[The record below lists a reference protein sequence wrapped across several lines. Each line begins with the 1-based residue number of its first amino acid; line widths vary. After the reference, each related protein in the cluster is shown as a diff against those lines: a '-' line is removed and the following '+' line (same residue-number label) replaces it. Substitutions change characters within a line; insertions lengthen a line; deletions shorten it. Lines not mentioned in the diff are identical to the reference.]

1 MRINLNGPILTALSR
16 IFDTILVTLLYLLC
30 CLPVVTIG
38 AATAAM
44 YATMIALLDDGCT
57 GVASHFFGAF
67 RDNFKQSTAM
77 LLPAVLVGLVVMA
90 DIVICWGF
98 SMEATMI
105 LAVMR
110 GLTVFSTGLYTAM
123 CIYVFAGIAV
133 YRVTWKQAITNALQ
147 WTVKKLPGTLGL
159 LLVCIGMAL
168 SVALL
173 WYFCFPVIALGL
185 YLQALLLRKIFELES
200 IPEHHEEEIEY

>member
-38 AATAAM
+38 AATTAM

-67 RDNFKQSTAM
+67 RENFKLSTAM

>member
-38 AATAAM
+38 AATTAM

-147 WTVKKLPGTLGL
+147 WTVKKLSGTLGL

-200 IPEHHEEEIEY
+200 IPEYHEEEIEY

>member
-38 AATAAM
+38 AATTAM

-57 GVASHFFGAF
+57 GVASPFFGAF

-185 YLQALLLRKIFELES
+185 YLQAMLLRKIFELES

>member
-38 AATAAM
+38 AATTAM

>member
-1 MRINLNGPILTALSR
+1 
-16 IFDTILVTLLYLLC
+16 
-30 CLPVVTIG
+30 
-38 AATAAM
+38 
-44 YATMIALLDDGCT
+44 
-57 GVASHFFGAF
+57 
-67 RDNFKQSTAM
+67 
-77 LLPAVLVGLVVMA
+77 
-90 DIVICWGF
+90 
-98 SMEATMI
+98 
-105 LAVMR
+105 
-110 GLTVFSTGLYTAM
+110 
-123 CIYVFAGIAV
+123 
-133 YRVTWKQAITNALQ
+133 VTWKQAITNALQ

>member
-30 CLPVVTIG
+30 CLPGVTIG
-38 AATAAM
+38 AATTAM

-185 YLQALLLRKIFELES
+185 YLQALLLRKIFELEP